1 MIFHILLQVES
12 TFPRTNSK
20 AHRKMATNEFVQ
32 RLQPTELIPPSWQQ
46 STRQPHQE

>member
-20 AHRKMATNEFVQ
+20 AHHKMAANEFVQ
-32 RLQPTELIPPSWQQ
+32 QLQPMELIPLSWQQ
-46 STRQPHQE
+46 STRQSH